1 MNSKIGSAVLAL
13 AAAAMTSAQAAAQ
26 QAIAPPYP
34 QASPTS
40 APSPATADST
50 RPSLYRGEGLVV
62 LDYQSIPV
70 PQQPSLDLMGFHIL
84 NKVAEG
90 LYVGIGAYAPLV
102 KGEYGGFMAFDVGV
116 HVQRRIRGPLFA
128 NAGLALGGGGGG
140 KNTAQ
145 SIELSG
151 TGGFTKAYAGL
162 GIDFDG
168 FSVGANA
175 ARVKFSR
182 SAIDHTQLNLFVQ
195 MPFSYTVGSFA
206 NFGERLSAADAQAAF
221 ADSSANTLT
230 LGLDNFKQINPQGSN
245 KSTVNLVDLQ
255 FAHYLSSAAYW
266 YASLGVGY
274 HGLPL
279 YNHFI
284 GGVGYRF
291 DVAPRVSLHAQMG
304 LGSGGYAPDKIDTG
318 AGMLVYPKLSA
329 DYAIT
334 KDLGLALTAGYLFA
348 PNGSSKNYTVGA
360 ALNYHLQSQRRGAGA
375 GAVAGAGTGAAASA
389 ARDGAVFR
397 GYRLSLLQQ
406 TETSLSVRGLG
417 RSNLNMLSAQLDIMV
432 SDHVYIPLRAG
443 VAYNAYLG
451 YPGYGEMLVGVG
463 LQNRYDRGDRF
474 QFFGQLLGGTN
485 VHGLILKPGIGLNYT
500 LSDQLA
506 IHASTGKTMA
516 TSSDNGNFRSTY
528 LGLGLTYRFSVP
540 SW

>member
-1 MNSKIGSAVLAL
+1 MISRIYLSVIAFV
-13 AAAAMTSAQAAAQ
+13 AAAMTSGQAAAQ
-26 QAIAPPYP
+26 QATAPAYP
-34 QASPTS
+34 QARPTS
-40 APSPATADST
+40 TQSPATADS
-50 RPSLYRGEGLVV
+50 PGSSLYRGQGLIV
-62 LDYQSIPV
+62 LDYQVIPV
-70 PQQPSLDLMGFHIL
+70 PQQPSLDLAGFHIL

-90 LYVGIGAYAPLV
+90 LYVGVGAYAPLV

-116 HVQRRIRGPLFA
+116 NVQRRIRGPLFA

-230 LGLDNFKQINPQGSN
+230 LGLDNFKQVKPQGSN
-245 KSTVNLVDLQ
+245 KSNVHLVDLQ
-255 FAHYLSSAAYW
+255 FAHHLSSAAYW

-274 HGLPL
+274 HGIPL

-291 DVAPRVSLHAQMG
+291 DIAPRVKLHAQMG

-318 AGMLVYPKLSA
+318 AGMLVYPKFSA
-329 DYAIT
+329 EYAIT
-334 KDLGLALTAGYLFA
+334 HELGMALTAGYLFA

-360 ALNYHLQSQRRGAGA
+360 ALNYHLQSQRQGAGA
-375 GAVAGAGTGAAASA
+375 SGLP
-389 ARDGAVFR
+389 DGAVFR

-406 TETSLSVRGLG
+406 TETSLSVRGLE

-432 SDHVYIPLRAG
+432 SDHFYIPLRAG

-463 LQNRYDRGDRF
+463 LQDKYDRGDRF

-485 VHGLILKPGIGLNYT
+485 VHGLILKPGIGLNYS

-506 IHASTGKTMA
+506 LHASTGKTMA

>member
-1 MNSKIGSAVLAL
+1 
-13 AAAAMTSAQAAAQ
+13 MTSGQAAAQ
-26 QAIAPPYP
+26 PATAPAYP
-34 QASPTS
+34 QARPTS
-40 APSPATADST
+40 TQSPATADS
-50 RPSLYRGEGLVV
+50 PGSSLYRGQGLIV
-62 LDYQSIPV
+62 LDYQVIPV
-70 PQQPSLDLMGFHIL
+70 PQQPSLDLAGFHIL

-90 LYVGIGAYAPLV
+90 LYVGVGAYAPLV

-116 HVQRRIRGPLFA
+116 NVQRRIRGPLFA

-140 KNTAQ
+140 KSTAQ

-151 TGGFTKAYAGL
+151 TGGFVKAYAGL

-175 ARVKFSR
+175 ARVKFSH

-206 NFGERLSAADAQAAF
+206 NAGERLIAADTEAAF

-230 LGLDNFKQINPQGSN
+230 LGLDNFKQINAQGSN
-245 KSTVNLVDLQ
+245 KSTVHLVDLQ

-274 HGLPL
+274 RGIPL

-291 DVAPRVSLHAQMG
+291 DVAPRVSLYTQIG

-329 DYAIT
+329 EYAIT
-334 KDLGLALTAGYLFA
+334 KHFGMALTAGYLFA
-348 PNGSSKNYTVGA
+348 PNGSSKNHTVGA

-375 GAVAGAGTGAAASA
+375 GASGTP
-389 ARDGAVFR
+389 DDAVFK
-397 GYRLSLLQQ
+397 GYRFSLLQQ
-406 TETSLSVRGLG
+406 TETSVRVRGLD
-417 RSNLNMLSAQLDIMV
+417 RSNINLLSAQLDTLV
-432 SDHVYIPLRAG
+432 SDHFYIPLRAS

-463 LQNRYDRGDRF
+463 LQNKYDRGDRF

-485 VHGLILKPGIGLNYT
+485 VHGLILKPGIGLNYS

-506 IHASTGKTMA
+506 IHATSGKTIA

-528 LGLGLTYRFSVP
+528 LALGLTYRFSVP

>member
-1 MNSKIGSAVLAL
+1 MISRIGSSVIAL
-13 AAAAMTSAQAAAQ
+13 VAAAMTSGQATAQ
-26 QAIAPPYP
+26 QATAPAYP

-40 APSPATADST
+40 AQSPATADST
-50 RPSLYRGEGLVV
+50 GSNLYRGEGLIV
-62 LDYQSIPV
+62 LDYQAIPV

-90 LYVGIGAYAPLV
+90 LYVGVGAYAPLF
-102 KGEYGGFMAFDVGV
+102 KGEYGGFMAFDVGT
-116 HVQRRIRGPLFA
+116 HVQRRIWGPLFA

-140 KNTAQ
+140 KSAAQ

-151 TGGFTKAYAGL
+151 TGGFVKAYAGL

-175 ARVKFSR
+175 ARVKFSH

-195 MPFSYTVGSFA
+195 MPFSYAVGSFA
-206 NFGERLSAADAQAAF
+206 NSGEKLSAADAETAF

-230 LGLDNFKQINPQGSN
+230 LGLDNFRQINPQGSN
-245 KSTVNLVDLQ
+245 KSTVRLVDLQ
-255 FAHYLSSAAYW
+255 YAHYMSSAAYW

-274 HGLPL
+274 RGIPL
-279 YNHFI
+279 YNQFI
-284 GGVGYRF
+284 GGLGYRF

-329 DYAIT
+329 EYAIT
-334 KDLGLALTAGYLFA
+334 KDFGLALTTGYLFA
-348 PNGSSKNYTVGA
+348 PNGSSKNYTFGA
-360 ALNYHLQSQRRGAGA
+360 ALNYHLQSQRQGAD
-375 GAVAGAGTGAAASA
+375 
-389 ARDGAVFR
+389 ARATPDGAVFG

-406 TETSLSVRGLG
+406 TETSVRVRGVD
-417 RSNLNMLSAQLDIMV
+417 RASINMLSAQVDTMV
-432 SDHVYIPLRAG
+432 SDNFYIPIRAG

-451 YPGYGEMLVGVG
+451 YPGYGEMLVGAG
-463 LQNRYDRGDRF
+463 LQNKYDRGDRF
-474 QFFGQLLGGTN
+474 QFFGQLLAGTN
-485 VHGLILKPGIGLNYT
+485 VHGLILKPGIGMNYT
-500 LSDQLA
+500 LSDRLA
-506 IHASTGKTMA
+506 VHASAGKTMA

-528 LGLGLTYRFSVP
+528 LALGLTYRFSVP

>member
-1 MNSKIGSAVLAL
+1 MISRIGSSVIAL
-13 AAAAMTSAQAAAQ
+13 VAAAMTSGQAAAQ
-26 QAIAPPYP
+26 QATAPPYP

-40 APSPATADST
+40 AQSPATADS
-50 RPSLYRGEGLVV
+50 PGSGLYRGKGLIV
-62 LDYQSIPV
+62 LDYQAIPV

-90 LYVGIGAYAPLV
+90 LYVGVGAYAPLV

-116 HVQRRIRGPLFA
+116 NVQRRIRGPLFA

-140 KNTAQ
+140 KSTAQ

-151 TGGFTKAYAGL
+151 TGGFVKAYAGL

-175 ARVKFSR
+175 ARMKFSHA
-182 SAIDHTQLNLFVQ
+182 AIDHTQLNLFVQ

-206 NFGERLSAADAQAAF
+206 NSGERLSAADAEAAL

-230 LGLDNFKQINPQGSN
+230 LGLDNFKQINPRGSN
-245 KSTVNLVDLQ
+245 KSTVHLVDLQ
-255 FAHYLSSAAYW
+255 FAHYMSSAAYW

-274 HGLPL
+274 RGIPL
-279 YNHFI
+279 YNQFI
-284 GGVGYRF
+284 GGLGYRF

-329 DYAIT
+329 EYAIT
-334 KDLGLALTAGYLFA
+334 KDFGLALTTGYLFA
-348 PNGSSKNYTVGA
+348 PNGSSKNYTFGA
-360 ALNYHLQSQRRGAGA
+360 ALNYHLQSQRQGAGA
-375 GAVAGAGTGAAASA
+375 SGTP
-389 ARDGAVFR
+389 DGAVFR

-406 TETSLSVRGLG
+406 TETSVRVRGVD
-417 RSNLNMLSAQLDIMV
+417 RSNINMLSAQVDTMV
-432 SDHVYIPLRAG
+432 SDNFYIPIRAG

-463 LQNRYDRGDRF
+463 LQNKYDRGDRF

-485 VHGLILKPGIGLNYT
+485 VHGLILKPGIGMNYT
-500 LSDQLA
+500 LSDRLA
-506 IHASTGKTMA
+506 IHASAGKTIA

-528 LGLGLTYRFSVP
+528 LALGLTYRFSVP

>member
-1 MNSKIGSAVLAL
+1 MISRIGSSVIAL
-13 AAAAMTSAQAAAQ
+13 AAAAMTSGQAAAQ
-26 QAIAPPYP
+26 QDTAPAYP

-40 APSPATADST
+40 AQSPATVDS
-50 RPSLYRGEGLVV
+50 PGFGLYRGEGLIV
-62 LDYQSIPV
+62 LDYQAIPV

-90 LYVGIGAYAPLV
+90 LYVGVGAYAPLF
-102 KGEYGGFMAFDVGV
+102 KGEYGGFMAFDVSAN
-116 HVQRRIRGPLFA
+116 VQRRIRGPLFA

-140 KNTAQ
+140 KSTAQ
-145 SIELSG
+145 SAQLSG
-151 TGGFTKAYAGL
+151 TGGFFKAYAGL

-175 ARVKFSR
+175 ARVKFSQ

-206 NFGERLSAADAQAAF
+206 NSGERLGAADTEAAF
-221 ADSSANTLT
+221 AGSSANTLT
-230 LGLDNFKQINPQGSN
+230 LGLDNFKQINPRGSN
-245 KSTVNLVDLQ
+245 KSTIRLADLQ
-255 FAHYLSSAAYW
+255 FAHYMSNNAYW

-274 HGLPL
+274 RGIPL
-279 YNHFI
+279 YNQFI
-284 GGVGYRF
+284 GGLGYRF

-329 DYAIT
+329 EYAIT
-334 KDLGLALTAGYLFA
+334 KDLGLALTTGYLFA
-348 PNGSSKNYTVGA
+348 PNGSSKNYTFGA
-360 ALNYHLQSQRRGAGA
+360 ALNYHLKSQRQGAGA
-375 GAVAGAGTGAAASA
+375 GSTP
-389 ARDGAVFR
+389 DGAVFR

-406 TETSLSVRGLG
+406 TETGVRVRGADQPAI
-417 RSNLNMLSAQLDIMV
+417 NMLSAQLDTMV
-432 SDHVYIPLRAG
+432 SDHFYIPLRAG

-463 LQNRYDRGDRF
+463 LQNKYDKGDRF

-485 VHGLILKPGIGLNYT
+485 VHGLIVKPGIGMNYT
-500 LSDQLA
+500 LSDRLA
-506 IHASTGKTMA
+506 VHASAGKTMA
-516 TSSDNGNFRSTY
+516 TSSGNGNFRSTY
-528 LGLGLTYRFSVP
+528 LALGLTYRFSVP

>member
-1 MNSKIGSAVLAL
+1 MTSRIGWSVMAL
-13 AAAAMTSAQAAAQ
+13 VAAALTSGPAAAQ
-26 QAIAPPYP
+26 PSTAPASLQAN
-34 QASPTS
+34 PTS
-40 APSPATADST
+40 APSPATADSP
-50 RPSLYRGEGLVV
+50 RSSLYRGEGLIV

-206 NFGERLSAADAQAAF
+206 NFGERLGAADTAAAF

-230 LGLDNFKQINPQGSN
+230 LGLDNFKQVKPQGSN

-255 FAHYLSSAAYW
+255 FAHYMSSAAYW

-284 GGVGYRF
+284 GGLGYRF
-291 DVAPRVSLHAQMG
+291 DLAPRVKLHAQMG

-318 AGMLVYPKLSA
+318 AGLLVYPKFSA
-329 DYAIT
+329 EYAIT

-360 ALNYHLQSQRRGAGA
+360 ALNYHLQSQRQGAG
-375 GAVAGAGTGAAASA
+375 AGAGTGAAASA
-389 ARDGAVFR
+389 TRDGAVFR
-397 GYRLSLLQQ
+397 GYRFSLLQQ
-406 TETSLSVRGLG
+406 TETSLSVRGLD

-463 LQNRYDRGDRF
+463 LQNKYGRGDRF

-500 LSDQLA
+500 LSDRLA
-506 IHASTGKTMA
+506 VHASSGKTMA